1 MVPSQSKKVFRLH
14 LSISIVLLLLTLGA
28 LSLFA
33 SFYLGMIAGK
43 SMQRPPEKSVID
55 NDFNFE
61 KTMSDEALKFF
72 GLGEIDKNNDILDLE
87 EMEELKTKTEELS
100 KISEINKTK
109 APKAPKAPN
118 SKLSKLNSSKQK
130 QNTKDEINTFLPQ
143 VSETKTLDAEI
154 ATNLKTGNEVFFTIQ
169 VLASRNHKNAKKL
182 VKKLKKDGFN
192 ESFIF
197 KHSAGN
203 KTLYRVRVGKVSQK
217 GTKMLANKLKKLKYI
232 DSVQISR
239 F

>member
-61 KTMSDEALKFF
+61 KTMSDEDLKFF

-109 APKAPKAPN
+109 APKAPN
-118 SKLSKLNSSKQK
+118 SKLSKQNSSKQK
-130 QNTKDEINTFLPQ
+130 QKIEDEINTFLPQ

-217 GTKMLANKLKKLKYI
+217 ETKILANKLKKLKYI